1 MRPTGAAARPS
12 SRPSFCDLWCGRD
25 TLDLIEPPVMLDS
38 AIRNELRGKEFPI
51 RILIVSPAFADDPAV
66 QFQYG
71 SLFLFIIPVQDPAR
85 KSAIDDEMG
94 RFGMPAGISGSDRVA
109 CDRPTRTNFSRP
121 ARSTTDSR
129 SSTKRS
135 KEISITSRCDRA
147 VRFPLRKLNPSAN
160 ESGSIGQSKPTKRC
174 VNVVG
179 SDRRGKPHEAARVHH
194 TSRRRGRRRCR

>member
-1 MRPTGAAARPS
+1 MACAVAVTCAGGACPAGSRSRICGMRPTGAAARPS

-51 RILIVSPAFADDPAV
+51 RILIASPAFADDPAV

-109 CDRPTRTNFSRP
+109 LRQAEEDKLFETGTIDDRVRILDQAFERNFRYVALRQSR
-121 ARSTTDSR
+121 A
-129 SSTKRS
+129 
-135 KEISITSRCDRA
+135 
-147 VRFPLRKLNPSAN
+147 LSAPQT
-160 ESGSIGQSKPTKRC
+160 ESVGQ
-174 VNVVG
+174 
-179 SDRRGKPHEAARVHH
+179 
-194 TSRRRGRRRCR
+194 